1 MSLQAQN
8 YLSLT
13 IAVTLAGIGAVTAIT
28 PEALGLDPVVGRWLG
43 VVVAMLGAIQTQM
56 RQVTGPRLKG
66 EEG

>member
-1 MSLQAQN
+1 MSVQAQN
-8 YLSLT
+8 YLSLA

-43 VVVAMLGAIQTQM
+43 VVVAMLGAVQTQM
-56 RQVTGPRLKG
+56 HQVTRPRLKG